1 MLSSQASVAQFSK
14 ANMLALSQFV
24 ASSKLLSPLHS
35 IVSSSISQLEVSGGV
50 ISSIN
55 SVVI

>member
-1 MLSSQASVAQFSK
+1 
-14 ANMLALSQFV
+14 MLALSQFV

-35 IVSSSISQLEVSGGV
+35 IVSSSISQVEVSGGV